1 MMKTGDR
8 KPKTIAG
15 RVREAAQA
23 LGTFSIKDLV
33 NLVNYDYRHSIPRIR
48 VRTTV
53 MDFRKRGE
61 IKRIRQD
68 EYKYISRPNV
78 RTKLDV
84 IWHLVRSH
92 RRFSTDDM
100 ETFSGAKRA
109 TVLEYLRCLRRL
121 GYIKQI
127 SRGHWQM
134 INDPGPE
141 TPVNTAKC
149 VRLKRAYRTRKEKGG
164 GL

>member
-1 MMKTGDR
+1 MMKTGDH
-8 KPKTIAG
+8 KPETIAG
-15 RVREAAQA
+15 RVREAAKI
-23 LGTFSIKDLV
+23 LGTFATKDLV
-33 NLVNYDYRHSIPRIR
+33 YYDYGFFIR
-48 VRTTV
+48 PIQVRSTV
-53 MDFRKRGE
+53 WDFRKTGE
-61 IKRIRQD
+61 IERIGYD
-68 EYKYISRPNV
+68 KYKYVSGPNA

-92 RRFSTDDM
+92 RRFSTDEM

-109 TVLEYLRCLRRL
+109 TVLEYLHCLRKL
-121 GYIKQI
+121 GYIRQI

-134 INDPGPE
+134 INDPGPD

-149 VRLKRAYRTRKEKGG
+149 AKLRRIRARNIKED